1 MHRSASPARLARW
14 RAGMTAVSRS
24 SLALVTG
31 LVLLAA
37 WWLACAA
44 SMFPTGTVP
53 TPVEVAS
60 AFAVQARAGRLLEDI
75 IASLYRVAWGFATA
89 VAAAIPLGLVVG
101 RSATV
106 RAALLPWINFFR
118 SLSPIAWIPFAIVWF
133 GIGDPPAIFLIVL
146 ATFFQIALATAAAS
160 GAVPKVY
167 YRVAEELGLGATA
180 VLFRV
185 TLPAIL
191 PQLVTALRVAIG
203 VAWMV
208 VVAAEMIA
216 VRSGLGFLIV
226 DARNGLRMDL
236 VVCGMITVGVI
247 GIVLDL
253 LFARLARIGS
263 VRWGFE
269 R

>member
-1 MHRSASPARLARW
+1 MHRSISPPLFTRW
-14 RAGMTAVSRS
+14 RVGMP
-24 SLALVTG
+24 ALCRGYLPFATG
-31 LVLLAA
+31 LVLLTA
-37 WWLACAA
+37 WWLASAA
-44 SMFPTGTVP
+44 GMFPRGTVP
-53 TPVEVAS
+53 SPDQVADAFVVEI
-60 AFAVQARAGRLLEDI
+60 RTGRLFEDVA
-75 IASLYRVAWGFATA
+75 ASLYRVAWGFGIA
-89 VAAAIPLGLVVG
+89 VIAAVPLGLVVG
-101 RSATV
+101 RSVMA

-133 GIGDPPAIFLIVL
+133 GIEDPPAIFLIFL
-146 ATFFQIALATAAAS
+146 ATFFQLALATAAAAA
-160 GAVPKVY
+160 AVPSVF
-167 YRVAEELGLGATA
+167 YRVARELGLGVAA
-180 VLFRV
+180 GLFRV

-191 PQLVTALRVAIG
+191 PQLVIALRVAIG

-236 VVCGMITVGVI
+236 VVCGMITVGLI
-247 GIVLDL
+247 GIALDL
-253 LFARLARIGS
+253 VFSRLARIDS